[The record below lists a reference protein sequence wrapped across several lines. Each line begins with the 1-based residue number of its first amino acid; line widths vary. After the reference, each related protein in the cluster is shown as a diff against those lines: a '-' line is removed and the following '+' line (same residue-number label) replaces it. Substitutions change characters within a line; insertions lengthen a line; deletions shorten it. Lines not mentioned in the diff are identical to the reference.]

1 MSILADGLFE
11 VCKATPEDPLEFL
24 AKYLFKRALD
34 VPDPDPWNYKWSD
47 KIILLLL
54 LLLILLFLD
63 KLFVNR

>member
-34 VPDPDPWNYKWSD
+34 VPDPDPWNYKWSNT
-47 KIILLLL
+47 II
-54 LLLILLFLD
+54 IISW
-63 KLFVNR
+63 